1 MLQRLM
7 VSMVVAAACVVVAA
21 ERNGGLPR
29 QSAERDG
36 DPNILLIHTDDLG
49 YGDLSV
55 YGQRRFETPNIDRL
69 AKEGTRF
76 TQ

>member
-1 MLQRLM
+1 M
-7 VSMVVAAACVVVAA
+7 VSTVVVAACVVAVAA
-21 ERNGGLPR
+21 ERKAGLWR
-29 QSAERDG
+29 QSAEREG
-36 DPNILLIHTDDLG
+36 GLPNILLIHTDDLG